1 MKEYIK
7 NIRGNLKYQYAD
19 LPVEIHDFFFKNML
33 FSAAG
38 LLLAIVSIPFSKGL
52 SLAFTIMIVTV
63 AIAIST
69 LVKLYQ
75 FLSGKVLL
83 LEVTVLDKKNSI
95 KDMKEKYIYFSYE
108 EQTYTMKVTGA
119 HYKKAIVGNRIRV
132 YFIDT
137 PESRMN
143 LENLIIKYPAFLFPV
158 KSIDK

>member
-1 MKEYIK
+1 
-7 NIRGNLKYQYAD
+7 
-19 LPVEIHDFFFKNML
+19 ML

-69 LVKLYQ
+69 LVRLYQ

-137 PESRMN
+137 PESG
-143 LENLIIKYPAFLFPV
+143 
-158 KSIDK
+158 S